1 MTVATELF
9 RFDDSFARE
18 LEGMYDPWHAAPA
31 PEPHLVLLNRELAA
45 ELGVDA
51 DALATSDG
59 LQVLVVEKR
68 LVLREEVR
76 ITRHTDEAHEPQQL
90 TLRREEVTVVRIDP
104 APPPPN
110 RGKDRAI

>member
-59 LQVLVVEKR
+59 LQVLVGNDVVPGSR
-68 LVLREEVR
+68 RSR
-76 ITRHTDEAHEPQQL
+76 WPTPATSSAATRPGWATAG
-90 TLRREEVTVVRIDP
+90 RCCSAR
-104 APPPPN
+104 
-110 RGKDRAI
+110 

>member
-59 LQVLVVEKR
+59 LQVLVGNDVVPGSR
-68 LVLREEVR
+68 PLAMAYSGHQFGNYSPLLGDGRALLPAP
-76 ITRHTDEAHEPQQL
+76 TGSSS
-90 TLRREEVTVVRIDP
+90 LRRS
-104 APPPPN
+104 A
-110 RGKDRAI
+110 